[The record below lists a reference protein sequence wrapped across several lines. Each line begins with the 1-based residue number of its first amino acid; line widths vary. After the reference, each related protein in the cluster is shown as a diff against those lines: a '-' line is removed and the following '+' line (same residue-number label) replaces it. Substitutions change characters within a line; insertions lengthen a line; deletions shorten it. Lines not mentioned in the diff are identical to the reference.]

1 MENRINTKWIMST
14 SAMVMGIV
22 GIVLSFMPQEI
33 LNYLGSTNAT
43 GIEVVI
49 LQVMGALYF
58 AFAMTNWTA
67 KANLIGGIYGR
78 PIAIGNL
85 CHFTMAAL
93 ALIKVFFRTHQT
105 ILLVP
110 VAVYVIFAIA
120 YAWIF
125 FTHPLKDLPKTV
137 N

>member
-1 MENRINTKWIMST
+1 MKTKWIMST
-14 SAMVMGIV
+14 SAIVMAIA

-33 LNYLGSTNAT
+33 LSYLGSTKAT
-43 GIEVVI
+43 GNEVVV

-85 CHFTMAAL
+85 CHFTMATL

-105 ILLVP
+105 MLLVP
-110 VAVYVIFAIA
+110 MAIYVIFAIV

-125 FTHPLKDLPKTV
+125 FTHPVKDLPKTM